1 MFKEIPF
8 PRTANHKQGGENGGL
23 WLLKFGYDSI
33 TGTGCKLVLGLI
45 MIGLVVDDIEGFSH
59 QYLQYLMLG

>member
-1 MFKEIPF
+1 LFKEIPF
-8 PRTANHKQGGENGGL
+8 PRTANHKQGRENGGL

-33 TGTGCKLVLGLI
+33 TGTGCKQVLGLI
-45 MIGLVVDDIEGFSH
+45 IIGLVVDDIEGFSH

>member
-1 MFKEIPF
+1 LFKEIPF
-8 PRTANHKQGGENGGL
+8 PRTANHKQGRENGGL

-33 TGTGCKLVLGLI
+33 IGTGTGCKLVLGLI
-45 MIGLVVDDIEGFSH
+45 MIVVDDIEGFSH